1 MIPQTWA
8 GEIEVEAVWNVWGES
23 KTNTVTATVP
33 TTWVAGRSYT
43 YTFNITETDLVVNTS
58 KYTEQW

>member
-1 MIPQTWA
+1 MRRKSKMAKKTFNIVTLPGDGIGPDIVKQA
-8 GEIEVEAVWNVWGES
+8 VKVINRIGEIYG
-23 KTNTVTATVP
+23 
-33 TTWVAGRSYT
+33 